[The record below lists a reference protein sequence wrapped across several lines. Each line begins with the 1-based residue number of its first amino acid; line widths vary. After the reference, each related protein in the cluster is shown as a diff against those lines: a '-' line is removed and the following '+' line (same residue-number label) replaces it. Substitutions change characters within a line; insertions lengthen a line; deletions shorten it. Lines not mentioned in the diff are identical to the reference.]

1 MLNIQEH
8 TIQSN
13 ASVLEA
19 FEKLNHIPNTLTLF
33 ILDDQE
39 RLVGTL
45 SDGDIRRGF
54 LSGLTLNDK
63 VTKFMFTNFSAL
75 RSDNCNP
82 DQINPIKKRG
92 VKLLPILDS
101 EGKIKRVIDFGKVK
115 TILPV
120 DVVLMAGGR
129 GERLRPLTDTTPK
142 PLLKVGNKPII
153 EHNIDRLSEFGIRN
167 FHISIGYLGEQI
179 ETFFKNG
186 EEKGVSI
193 EYIKEVSPLGTF
205 GSVKL
210 IKNVTN
216 NNLLVMN
223 SDLFTNIDYED
234 FYQEFIHS
242 GADMAIATIPYVVD
256 IPYAVLDIEENSIK
270 GFREKPRYTYFSN
283 AGIYLVKQEL
293 LSLIPPNIFFNA
305 TDFIQKLIDENKR
318 IVRFPILGYWVDI
331 GRHEDYIKVQEMVK
345 HIHS

>member
-13 ASVLEA
+13 ATIFEA

-33 ILDDQE
+33 VLDRHN
-39 RLVGTL
+39 RLIGTL

-54 LSGLTLNDK
+54 LRGLTLSDE
-63 VTKFMFTNFSAL
+63 VEKFMFTNFSAL
-75 RSDNCNP
+75 HSDNCNP
-82 DQINPIKKRG
+82 NQIKPIKKRG

-101 EGKIKRVIDFGKVK
+101 EGRIKRVIDFGKVK

-129 GERLRPLTDTTPK
+129 GERLKPLTDNTPK
-142 PLLKVGNKPII
+142 PMLMVGDKPII
-153 EHNIDRLSEFGIRN
+153 EHNIDRLTEFGISN

-179 ETFFKNG
+179 ESFFCNG
-186 EEKGVSI
+186 QQKGIGI
-193 EYIKEVSPLGTF
+193 EYIREAKPLGTF
-205 GSVKL
+205 GAVAL
-210 IKNVTN
+210 AKNVFN
-216 NNLLVMN
+216 NHLLVMN

-256 IPYAVLDIEENSIK
+256 VPYAVLDIEDNSIK
-270 GFREKPRYTYFSN
+270 GFKEKPRYTYFSN
-283 AGIYLVKQEL
+283 AGIYIIKQEL
-293 LSLIPPNIFFNA
+293 LSIIPQNTFFNA
-305 TDFIQKLIDENKR
+305 TDFIQNLINANKK
-318 IVRFPILGYWVDI
+318 IIRFPILGYWVDI
-331 GRHEDYIKVQEMVK
+331 GRPEDFIKVQEMVK
-345 HIHS
+345 HIHR